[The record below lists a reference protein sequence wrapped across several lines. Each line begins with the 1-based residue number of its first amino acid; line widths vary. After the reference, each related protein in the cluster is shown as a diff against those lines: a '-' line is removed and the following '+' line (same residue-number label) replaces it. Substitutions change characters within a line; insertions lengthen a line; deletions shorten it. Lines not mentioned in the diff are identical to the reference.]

1 MKALILAGGKGT
13 RLKPYTTNFPKPLM
27 PIGERPILEI
37 VLRNLAKVGI
47 KDVIIATGHLS
58 EMIRLFFKDGSDFGL
73 NISYSIEDKPLGTG
87 GPIKKN
93 KNLLKNDSFLV
104 MNGDVLT
111 NVDFKKLADFHIK
124 NGNDITIGTAYR
136 EQYVDFGVVELDKDN
151 NFVLWNEKPTL
162 HYLVSMGIYVF
173 SFNVLQHLPEEEKFN
188 IPDIIEILSKKNFK
202 IKGFI
207 HKGYWL
213 DIGRPEDYEK
223 ACKDYEDI
231 AGN

>member
-37 VLRNLAKVGI
+37 VVCNLAKVGI

-58 EMIRLFFKDGSDFGL
+58 EMVRLFFKDGSDFGL

-93 KNLLKNDSFLV
+93 KNFLENDSFLV

-111 NVDFKKLADFHIK
+111 DIDFQKLFDFHTES
-124 NGNDITIGTAYR
+124 GNDITIGTAYR

-162 HYLVSMGIYVF
+162 NYLVSMGIYVF
-173 SFNVLQHLPEEEKFN
+173 SSNVLEHLPKEETFN
-188 IPDIIEILSKKNFK
+188 IPDIIEVLSKKNFR

-223 ACKDYEDI
+223 ACNDYEKI
-231 AGN
+231 A